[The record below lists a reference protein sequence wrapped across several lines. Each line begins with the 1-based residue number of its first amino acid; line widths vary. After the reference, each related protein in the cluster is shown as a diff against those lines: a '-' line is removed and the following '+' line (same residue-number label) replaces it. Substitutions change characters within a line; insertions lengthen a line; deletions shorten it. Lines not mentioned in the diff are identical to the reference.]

1 MFEYNNGFRKSIY
14 WSKKKML
21 SHADKYSKAFSVKAV
36 VSDNPA
42 KSRVSFED
50 YENGNYPKEDAWKYS
65 SFWYQ
70 NFDEMALK
78 TMLRQLISKWGIMS
92 IDLQKAY
99 ESDNA
104 VIGDDMKPTFVDSD
118 TGEEYTVSDSIDEIK
133 KENTVQQDDVFGDIQ

>member
-21 SHADKYSKAFSVKAV
+21 SHADKYSKAFSVKEIK
-36 VSDNPA
+36 SDNPA

-50 YENGNYPKEDAWKYS
+50 FENGNYPKEDAWKYS

-104 VIGDDMKPTFVDSD
+104 VINEDMKPTFVDSD
-118 TGEEYTVSDSIDEIK
+118 SGEEIIISNEVPQNNKVEQ
-133 KENTVQQDDVFGDIQ
+133 VDDVFGDIQ